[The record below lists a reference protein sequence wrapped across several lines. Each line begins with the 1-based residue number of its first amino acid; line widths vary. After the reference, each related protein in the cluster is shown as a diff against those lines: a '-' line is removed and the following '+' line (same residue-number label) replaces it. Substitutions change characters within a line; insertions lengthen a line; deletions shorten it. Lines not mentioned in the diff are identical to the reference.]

1 MATVDSEQNRHRGK
15 QNHRGDGKTERGCGV
30 AVVAEADV
38 VVDGG
43 QAAERVHEP
52 RVSATSRP
60 VCVVVRFRA
69 TGAVGDHG
77 SPRGRRRSHGT
88 PPGLHAVGTG
98 AGRALEARV
107 VEGGIH
113 SRTHQCHGDQDA
125 QDGGD

>member
-1 MATVDSEQNRHRGK
+1 LATVDSEQKRHRGK
-15 QNHRGDGKTERGCGV
+15 QNHRGNGKTERGCGV

-38 VVDGG
+38 VVDAG
-43 QAAERVHEP
+43 QTAERVHEP
-52 RVSATSRP
+52 RVNATSRP
-60 VCVVVRFRA
+60 VRVVVRFRA
-69 TGAVGDHG
+69 TGAVRGYG
-77 SPRGRRRSHGT
+77 GPRGRRRPRGP

-98 AGRALEARV
+98 GGRALEARV

>member
-77 SPRGRRRSHGT
+77 GPRGRRGPHGT
-88 PPGLHAVGTG
+88 PPGLHAVG
-98 AGRALEARV
+98 AVGRRTLVARV
-107 VEGGIH
+107 IEGTSH
-113 SRTHQCHGDQDA
+113 SRTEDCRGDQEA